1 LAGNNSCCRVGGR
14 VEGRV
19 GRGRIKSHWL
29 EIAIVSGSFSGILT
43 TFMDGTC
50 VRRTVNVTNVHKYYL
65 RMIIIKDTSAI
76 IFIAMHI
83 FSTSN
88 GVAMSAVVK
97 PVVATPV
104 SEVVA
109 SNCWSGRAGSAFVAY
124 RMREVGA

>member
-1 LAGNNSCCRVGGR
+1 MEIIVVAGLKGGLVVGM
-14 VEGRV
+14 
-19 GRGRIKSHWL
+19 IKSHWL

-50 VRRTVNVTNVHKYYL
+50 VRRTVNVTNVRKYYL
-65 RMIIIKDTSAI
+65 RMIIINDTSAI
-76 IFIAMHI
+76 IFIAMYI

-88 GVAMSAVVK
+88 GVAMSVVVK

-109 SNCWSGRAGSAFVAY
+109 SNCWSGRAGSAFAAY